1 MHYASRVS
9 RTVHLTLISLVDL
22 PELSG
27 GEAEGMP
34 AVCRQDWGHP
44 FDEYGAYR
52 RVYGQFLHFYLRLLY

>member
-27 GEAEGMP
+27 RETEGMP
-34 AVCRQDWGHP
+34 PVRRQDWGHP
-44 FDEYGAYR
+44 FDEHGELG
-52 RVYGQFLHFYLRLLY
+52 RVHGKV